1 MATTMARRI
10 DEPAILSERPR
21 GIGTW
26 PRSVWHF
33 CKRKPLGAF
42 GGALVLVMVFA
53 ALFADT
59 ALIGGDE
66 PLLAPSGYNEQKLR
80 ERNESP
86 SMDHWLGTDELG
98 RDILSRIIYG
108 SRIAMIISFAAVSL
122 AVVISLALGTASGYL
137 SGWFDSITQRL
148 VDVILA
154 LPAIILLTFAL
165 TVFAGTAGP
174 YGKMTW
180 IVLIVGLL
188 IAAASVRVIR
198 GAAIATA
205 SNQYVDAAR
214 TIGATDARIV
224 FRHIVPN
231 IIPTAIVFATVNIG
245 TVILAEGAISFL
257 GLGIPPPFPSW
268 GVMLNLAGAGQFRAY
283 PIQAVW
289 PGLAI
294 FLAVYGFNM
303 FGDAL
308 RDVLDPRLRGGR

>member
-1 MATTMARRI
+1 MDTTLARRI
-10 DEPAILSERPR
+10 DEPAALVEKPR

-26 PRSVWHF
+26 PRTIWSF
-33 CKRKPLGAF
+33 CRRKPLGAF
-42 GGALVLVMVFA
+42 GGAIVLVMLFCA
-53 ALFADT
+53 IFADT
-59 ALIGGDE
+59 AIIGGDE
-66 PLLAPSGYNEQKLR
+66 PLLAPSHYNDQNLR
-80 ERNESP
+80 ELNQSP
-86 SMDHWLGTDELG
+86 SSSHWLGTDELG

-108 SRIAMIISFAAVSL
+108 SRIAMIISFAAVTLAVLVSL
-122 AVVISLALGTASGYL
+122 AFGTASGYL

-148 VDVILA
+148 VDIVLA
-154 LPAIILLTFAL
+154 IPAIVLLTFGL
-165 TVFAGTAGP
+165 SVFAGTAGP
-174 YGKMTW
+174 YTKMTW
-180 IVLIVGLL
+180 IILIIGLI

-214 TIGATDARIV
+214 TLGGTNSRIV

-231 IIPTAIVFATVNIG
+231 VIPTAIVLATVNIG

-268 GVMLNLAGAGQFRAY
+268 GVMLNLAGSGQFRAY
-283 PIQAVW
+283 PLQALW

>member
-1 MATTMARRI
+1 MATIARQI
-10 DEPAILSERPR
+10 DEPAILSERPH

-26 PRSVWHF
+26 PAAVWKF
-33 CKRKPLGAF
+33 CRRKPLGAF
-42 GGALVLVMVFA
+42 GGAIVLVMVFT

-66 PLLAPSGYNEQKLR
+66 PLLAPQGYNEQKLR

-108 SRIAMIISFAAVSL
+108 SRIAMVISFAAVALSIIVSL
-122 AVVISLALGTASGYL
+122 VFGTASGYL

-148 VDVILA
+148 VDIVLA
-154 LPAIILLTFAL
+154 LPAIILITFAL
-165 TVFAGTAGP
+165 TVFAGTSGP
-174 YGKMTW
+174 YRKMLW

-214 TIGATDARIV
+214 TIGATDSRIV

-231 IIPTAIVFATVNIG
+231 IIPTAIVFGTVNIG
-245 TVILAEGAISFL
+245 TVILAEGAVSFL

-268 GVMLNLAGAGQFRAY
+268 GAMLNFSGAGQFRAY